1 MLTRFILFAAVC
13 CCSLSLFANN
23 IQVGTVTVNGN
34 NISFNLSWENSW
46 NSSNNTDPAY
56 PANRDAAWVFVK
68 VQSNTDNLWRHQ
80 LLSALSASHAVT
92 GDILQVDAVSD
103 GIGVFVRRTAPGAGA
118 VSGTVTLQ
126 MQSLPA
132 GQLNFRVFAIEMV
145 YIPQGAYHL
154 GDGGGVP
161 KFTPLTISSESQ
173 SLPAG
178 SIYTNSPSLPN
189 TFPKG
194 FAGVYAMKYE
204 LSCEQWVDFLNSLT
218 YHQQENLT
226 EIAPNSAVNTTV
238 YQTGLT
244 NVSTILR
251 IQVSGVNNTVPARY
265 GCNANGNGDFNEAA
279 DGQTLACPVL
289 NPRRLLAYLDWSG
302 LRPMTEMEYEKICR
316 GSGIDGNPVPRV
328 NSEYPWGTTDLARYS
343 SNSNVL
349 NAWTPQEVV
358 DGAVVNGR
366 TAANGS
372 STSRPMR
379 VGLFAGTGTGRL
391 AAGAG
396 FYGNMDLAGNVW
408 EICVAVSGTGTQ
420 YTGNHGDGTLSVSP
434 GADNGS
440 ANVADW
446 PPVLSNQAYGI
457 RGGGY
462 NNSATTQL
470 QTSDRSFASI
480 SFTGVINNIGGRGVR
495 TF

>member
-1 MLTRFILFAAVC
+1 MRYRLYFLLAAVLFTAR
-13 CCSLSLFANN
+13 SLSNN

-34 NISFNLSWENSW
+34 TLSFTLSWDNSW
-46 NSSNNTDPAY
+46 NSSTSTDLSY
-56 PANRDAAWVFVK
+56 PANHDAAWVFVK
-68 VQSNTDNLWRHQ
+68 VQSNNDNLWRHQ

-92 GDILQVDAVSD
+92 GGILQVDAVSD
-103 GIGVFVRRTAPGAGA
+103 GIGVFVRRSGPGAGS
-118 VSGTVTLQ
+118 VSGTVSLQ
-126 MQSLPA
+126 LQSVPA
-132 GQLNFRVFAIEMV
+132 GQLNFRVFAVEMV
-145 YIPQGAYHL
+145 YVPQGAYHL
-154 GDGGGVP
+154 GDGGGAP

-178 SIYTNSPSLPN
+178 SLYTNSPSLPN

-204 LSCEQWVDFLNSLT
+204 LSFEQWVDFLNTLT

-226 EIAPNSAVNTTV
+226 EIAPNSAVNSMV
-238 YQTGLT
+238 YQTGLA

-251 IQVSGVNNTVPARY
+251 IQVAGVNNTVPALY
-265 GCNANGNGDFNEAA
+265 GCNANINGDFNEAA
-279 DGQTLACPVL
+279 DGQTLACAVL

-302 LRPMTEMEYEKICR
+302 LRPMTELEYEKICR
-316 GSGIDGNPVPRV
+316 GTLIDGNPIPRV
-328 NSEYPWGTTDLARYS
+328 IGEYPWGTTDLARYS
-343 SNSNVL
+343 SNGNLL

-358 DGAVVNGR
+358 DGPVVNGR

-379 VGLFAGTGTGRL
+379 TGLFAGNGTGRL

-408 EICVAVSGTGTQ
+408 EICVAASGTGSS
-420 YTGNHGDGTLSVSP
+420 YTGNHGDGTLSISP
-434 GADNGS
+434 GVDNGS

-457 RGGGY
+457 RGGGF
-462 NNSATTQL
+462 NNSSTSQL

-495 TF
+495 NF